1 MSVQGLRGACEGDA
15 VCVQGA
21 CKECR
26 MSVQGAMMSVQG
38 LRGACEGDAVS
49 VQGACKECRMSVQ
62 GGQGECANGCAM
74 SVQRAC
80 THQCASSRGRLR
92 ETQRG
97 YGWGQRS
104 KRGVGV
110 KGHEVE
116 VRGHRESG
124 VTPGREV
131 MGSKVTWGW
140 ESSPLGVNVRGHRG
154 HKVRGQ
160 RLLWVKGSEVN
171 RGHGS

>member
-1 MSVQGLRGACEGDA
+1 MCKGRARSAQGVCNEG
-15 VCVQGA
+15 
-21 CKECR
+21 
-26 MSVQGAMMSVQG
+26 MMSVQG
-38 LRGACEGDAVS
+38 LRGEHKGDAVS

-104 KRGVGV
+104 KRGVG
-110 KGHEVE
+110 
-116 VRGHRESG
+116 
-124 VTPGREV
+124 
-131 MGSKVTWGW
+131 
-140 ESSPLGVNVRGHRG
+140 
-154 HKVRGQ
+154 GQ
-160 RLLWVKGSEVN
+160 RS
-171 RGHGS
+171 